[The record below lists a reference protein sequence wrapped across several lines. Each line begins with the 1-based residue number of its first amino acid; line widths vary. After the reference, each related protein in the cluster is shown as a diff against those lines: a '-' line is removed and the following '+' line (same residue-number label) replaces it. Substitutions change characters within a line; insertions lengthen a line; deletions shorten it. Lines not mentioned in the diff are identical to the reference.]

1 MNDVSSIDWYKPI
14 EGQINFDWYMPFY
27 DLQIESIKKQAQE
40 EREEKKRGKGMNTY
54 RIYLDD
60 EEQNEI
66 TVEADS
72 FEMAK
77 DNEYV
82 IFKHGMQT
90 IGFFKMCEIIGVVKE

>member
-1 MNDVSSIDWYKPI
+1 
-14 EGQINFDWYMPFY
+14 
-27 DLQIESIKKQAQE
+27 
-40 EREEKKRGKGMNTY
+40 MNTY

-72 FEMAK
+72 FEISK

-82 IFKHGMQT
+82 TFKHGMQI
-90 IGFFKMCEIIGVVKE
+90 IGFFKMCEIIGVAKE